1 MRVRGEGGRGKG
13 EGALPFPTRLA
24 RVVRRIIGAPDYGAY
39 LEHCEH
45 AGHLPRLTEAQYV
58 KEFFESKGRGV
69 RCC

>member
-1 MRVRGEGGRGKG
+1 MLDRDGRRRQETAGGRRGW
-13 EGALPFPTRLA
+13 R
-24 RVVRRIIGAPDYGAY
+24 RVLRMLIGAPDYQTY

-45 AGHLPRLTEAQYV
+45 AGHPPRLTEAQYV